1 MEPRT
6 HELCRTLSRHFSALC
21 GVPVTVVDTA
31 ERAILFTE
39 DRADNYFCT
48 GCPNRCRLL
57 STMLYASGEA
67 RRWNGRYVCYCPI
80 GLVFSAVTVPES
92 SAAVIAGPAV
102 MGDLQDTLADLP
114 EHIDK
119 EAVRRLPVCSA
130 DTLHHLS
137 ALLEMAVYGL
147 QYRPTAAAYDR
158 NDLPGADGETESAQ
172 LYNSFPYMREHL
184 EKLRT
189 AVKAGDK
196 NKARETL
203 NGLLRYVYSPHPD
216 QFALI
221 RSRAVQ
227 TMQMLSDIAADTE
240 GGESEADMY
249 RTVYL
254 PALKNAPSLEE
265 MDAVLA
271 EVLHHFVDYAFDFS
285 AIRHSD
291 TVYRVIEYIRT
302 HYSRRITLEE
312 IAAYVYLSPSY
323 LSSLFRKETGQTVS
337 EYVLHVRIEK
347 SKTLLLRPGISI
359 GETAALCGFEDQCYF
374 TRVFKK
380 QAGMPPKKYRAHA
393 LAKDTEDT

>member
-1 MEPRT
+1 
-6 HELCRTLSRHFSALC
+6 
-21 GVPVTVVDTA
+21 
-31 ERAILFTE
+31 
-39 DRADNYFCT
+39 
-48 GCPNRCRLL
+48 
-57 STMLYASGEA
+57 MLYASGEA

-102 MGDLQDTLADLP
+102 IGDLQDTLADLP

-119 EAVRRLPVCSA
+119 EAVRRLAVCST

-137 ALLEMAVYGL
+137 SLLEMAVYGL
-147 QYRPTAAAYDR
+147 RYRPTAAAYDR
-158 NDLPGADGETESAQ
+158 NDLPITDEAAENAQ

-184 EKLRT
+184 EELRT
-189 AVKAGDK
+189 AVKTGDK

-216 QFALI
+216 QFVLI

-227 TMQMLSDIAADTE
+227 TVQMLSAIAADTE
-240 GGESEADMY
+240 GGENEADMY

-254 PALKNAPSLEE
+254 PALINAPSLEE

-323 LSSLFRKETGQTVS
+323 LSSLFRKETGESLHGYISRRRLQAARELIGSGVNVTEACFQVGYGSYSSFFRAYVKRFGVS
-337 EYVLHVRIEK
+337 PTEKQSAVRE
-347 SKTLLLRPGISI
+347 SSY
-359 GETAALCGFEDQCYF
+359 A
-374 TRVFKK
+374 
-380 QAGMPPKKYRAHA
+380 
-393 LAKDTEDT
+393 